1 MSNRSVGFFAF
12 TAWLALAGG
21 ATPLAALAA
30 DKHEDEHKEHAAHH
44 GGVVVNA
51 KHTEFELLAKREL
64 ITIHV
69 SEDEKPVST
78 KGARASITL
87 DDGTV
92 VKLLPAGG
100 NKLEAKGTFKTAP
113 GSKWIASVALA
124 GKKTDKLQF
133 VLK

>member
-12 TAWLALAGG
+12 TAWLALAGT
-21 ATPLAALAA
+21 TPLATSAA
-30 DKHEDEHKEHAAHH
+30 DKHEHEHKAHAAHH
-44 GGVVVNA
+44 GGVVAHA
-51 KHTEFELLAKREL
+51 KHTEFELVAEPEL

-87 DDGTV
+87 NDGTV
-92 VKLLPAGG
+92 VKLLPAGE
-100 NKLEAKGTFKTAP
+100 NKLEAIGTFKTAP

-124 GKKTDKLQF
+124 GKKTQKLQF